1 MAKKIRITEAL
12 IRKVEQVFNEGNGS
26 LTRPQLRTLHRKG
39 YLSRRT
45 MRRTGETMYYEYGL
59 KSTF

>member
-12 IRKVEQVFNEGNGS
+12 IHKVEQVFNQGTGT
-26 LTRPQLRTLHRKG
+26 LTRPQLRALHRKG

-45 MRRTGETMYYEYGL
+45 MRRTGGTMYYEYGL
-59 KSTF
+59 KSNF

>member
-1 MAKKIRITEAL
+1 MSKKIRITEAL
-12 IRKVEQVFNEGNGS
+12 IRKVEQVFNEGTGS

-45 MRRTGETMYYEYGL
+45 MRRTGGTMYYEYGL
-59 KSTF
+59 KKTF